1 MKATFARINPHQQ
14 GSVGHLMSAPIPQ
27 RHNPLNTTLRLVVPA
42 ALSLNAVVH
51 LQLAPYYQEA
61 IPGGIG
67 QGNLFRIEAA
77 AAILAGL
84 YVLIRG
90 SRPAYATALVVAGG
104 GLVAVLVYRYIDV
117 PALGPFPAMYE
128 PVWFFQKSLSAVA
141 QAAGAAL
148 AVVGLFRPRHSKA
161 VRQ

>member
-1 MKATFARINPHQQ
+1 
-14 GSVGHLMSAPIPQ
+14 MSAPSPQ
-27 RHNPLNTTLRLVVPA
+27 RRDPLNNTLRLLAPT
-42 ALSLNAVVH
+42 ALAINAVVH

-61 IPGGIG
+61 VPGGIG

-104 GLVAVLVYRYIDV
+104 GLVAVLLYRYIDV
-117 PALGPFPAMYE
+117 PAIGPIPAMYE
-128 PVWFFQKSLSAVA
+128 PVWFYQKSLSAVA
-141 QAAGAAL
+141 QAAGVGLAA
-148 AVVGLFRPRHSKA
+148 VGLFRLRHRGKT
-161 VRQ
+161 VRR